1 MERILREW
9 FDEKFVAPR
18 IAGALDLAA
27 GDVKH
32 QLLAG
37 GAALLAL
44 VGCGTSGSTGKPA
57 SSAASTPKDYTQI
70 IHDAREAEDNDYYMI
85 FSPAEDG
92 KFTAQYGYSAS
103 YPADDLNDEIQNMLL
118 PLLDL
123 PEGSYTDLAASLSAM
138 MVQSYGVAIVKPAE
152 GKTQEV
158 VDAMDA
164 YIQNQQQTMEH
175 YLEDQYQIAAS
186 AKVAT
191 VPTGE
196 VVMVCC
202 ENSDAV
208 MNAIKTALAA

>member
-1 MERILREW
+1 MKKRIL
-9 FDEKFVAPR
+9 
-18 IAGALDLAA
+18 
-27 GDVKH
+27 
-32 QLLAG
+32 
-37 GAALLAL
+37 AALLAL
-44 VGCGTSGSTGKPA
+44 GCALLVFTGCGSKKDT
-57 SSAASTPKDYTQI
+57 TPKDYTQI

-158 VDAMDA
+158 VDAFDN
-164 YIQNQQQTMEH
+164 YVLSQQQTMEH
-175 YLEDQYQIAAS
+175 YLEDQYEIAKA
-186 AKVAT
+186 AKVETA
-191 VPTGE
+191 PTGE
-196 VVMVCC
+196 VLLVCC
-202 ENSDAV
+202 EDSDTVLA
-208 MNAIKTALAA
+208 NIKAALAK

>member
-1 MERILREW
+1 MKKRIL
-9 FDEKFVAPR
+9 
-18 IAGALDLAA
+18 
-27 GDVKH
+27 
-32 QLLAG
+32 
-37 GAALLAL
+37 AALLAL
-44 VGCGTSGSTGKPA
+44 GCALLVFTGCGSKKDT
-57 SSAASTPKDYTQI
+57 TPKNYTQI

-103 YPADDLNDEIQNMLL
+103 YPAD
-118 PLLDL
+118 
-123 PEGSYTDLAASLSAM
+123 AASLSAM
-138 MVQSYGVAIVKPAE
+138 MVQSYGIAIVKPAE

-175 YLEDQYQIAAS
+175 YLEDQYQIAAA

>member
-1 MERILREW
+1 
-9 FDEKFVAPR
+9 
-18 IAGALDLAA
+18 
-27 GDVKH
+27 
-32 QLLAG
+32 
-37 GAALLAL
+37 
-44 VGCGTSGSTGKPA
+44 
-57 SSAASTPKDYTQI
+57 
-70 IHDAREAEDNDYYMI
+70 MI
-85 FSPAEDG
+85 FTKGEDG
-92 KFTAQYGYSAS
+92 KFTAQYGYSSDYDAGQ
-103 YPADDLNDEIQNMLL
+103 LNDEIENMLL
-118 PLLDL
+118 PLLGL
-123 PEGSYTDLAASLSAM
+123 EEGSYTDFAASVSAM
-138 MVQSYGVAIVKPAE
+138 MTQSYGVAIVKPAE

-175 YLEDQYQIAAS
+175 YLEDQYQIAAA